1 MELSG
6 KQRDGY
12 LTYLTSQGQFNN
24 RALVEGCPFSHITLC
39 LRKQLE
45 KARTVVQVERRER
58 TTSRYT

>member
-6 KQRDGY
+6 KQRDG
-12 LTYLTSQGQFNN
+12 YLTSQGQFNN

-39 LRKQLE
+39 LRKQLG